1 MPLPFAL
8 LLLLLPGEPQQLANA
23 GAPAPAPVSAVADA
37 AYRLGVNDELQI
49 SVFGTHPI
57 DVKTRVKEDGS
68 VTVPMLGDVPAS
80 GQTTR
85 EFADTIASRLRAG
98 KLYTN
103 PVVNVEVVNFVSNA
117 VTVFGSLNTPGI
129 YPLDRPLTVAM
140 ALARA
145 GGTRGDAADYVIIK
159 RAGRPDQRVRTD
171 DPAGVGLA
179 QPLVAGDTLFVPP
192 APVIFV
198 YGQVNK
204 PGRIA
209 LRSDMTVMQALA
221 EAGGPTL
228 AGSRKRVTLTRGAT
242 SQDRVPLDAKA
253 QPGDVFY
260 VNEKLF

>member
-1 MPLPFAL
+1 MPLPIML
-8 LLLLLPGEPQQLANA
+8 LLLLASPQQVAA
-23 GAPAPAPVSAVADA
+23 AAVPTGGPASVAADA

-85 EFADTIASRLRAG
+85 EFAETIAKRLRSG

-117 VTVFGSLNTPGI
+117 VTVFGSLQSPGI
-129 YPLDRPLTVAM
+129 YPLDRPLTLAM

-145 GGTRGDAADYVIIK
+145 GGTRSDAADYVILK

-171 DPAGVGLA
+171 DPEGLGLA

-192 APVIFV
+192 APMIFV

-204 PGRIA
+204 PGRIP

-228 AGSRKRVTLTRGAT
+228 AGSRRRVTLTRGSV
-242 SQDRVPLDAKA
+242 SQKRVPLDAKV